1 MGLDFFHNANFLLI
15 QTLLIAAL
23 NLIVPFIF
31 NKHRI
36 LKQIMLFVVAFM
48 FFINV
53 LNIDNFYLSG
63 GRTSFELIS
72 FGNFTIKFHFEG
84 LGLLFLT
91 MISFLWMIALIYTI
105 SYIKYHQFENISR
118 FLLFTSGAILTAS
131 LVAFSANL
139 FTLFIFYEILTIVTM
154 PLIVHGED
162 AEKYQQALKIY
173 ASTLFTN
180 AAFMFMPLVVIIN
193 YYCGSTDFIPKG
205 IVASKI
211 DSDIV
216 IIALLLMSVFGTAKN
231 ALAPFHNW
239 LPSAMVASYPVSAL
253 FHAVIVVKVGL
264 FCIYKIIIYIF
275 GLDFLYS
282 FFEKYNWLIYI
293 PIITM
298 IYASL
303 MAMKQ
308 ESLKKIL
315 AYSTI
320 SQLAFSIM
328 SLFLFSTKGVIA
340 AVMHMIAHSFSKITL
355 FYAAGNIYTATN
367 KSNISEMRGIGFMMP
382 KTFICFV
389 LASLSLVGIPPLS
402 GFISKYYVIHA
413 ICSSGNINYLAFII
427 AILSS
432 ILTSI
437 YLFKVISIGYQKDK
451 IEAVLI
457 EGELPHGMLIATCAS
472 ALCSVFFFIFVK
484 IAMRFLEFV
493 Y

>member
-1 MGLDFFHNANFLLI
+1 MGLDFFHNANFLLV
-15 QTLLIAAL
+15 QTLLIALL
-23 NLIVPFIF
+23 NLVVPFIF

-36 LKQIMLFVVAFM
+36 LKQVMLFIVAFM

-63 GRTSFELIS
+63 GRTSLELIS
-72 FGNFTIKFHFEG
+72 FGNFALKFHFEG

-105 SYIKYHQFENISR
+105 SYIRYHKFENISR
-118 FLLFTSGAILTAS
+118 LLFFTSGAILTAS

-162 AEKYQQALKIY
+162 TEKYQQSLKSY
-173 ASTLFTN
+173 ATTLFTN
-180 AAFMFMPLVVIIN
+180 AACMFLPLVVIIN
-193 YYCGSTDFIPKG
+193 YYCGSTDFVPKG

-211 DSDIV
+211 DNDIL
-216 IIALLLMSVFGTAKN
+216 IGILLLMSIFGTAKN
-231 ALAPFHNW
+231 ALIPFHNW
-239 LPSAMVASYPVSAL
+239 LPNAMVASYPVSAL
-253 FHAVIVVKVGL
+253 FHAVLVVKVGL

-282 FFEKYNWLIYI
+282 FFEQYNWVIYI
-293 PIITM
+293 PIIT
-298 IYASL
+298 ILYSSI
-303 MAMKQ
+303 MAMRQ
-308 ESLKKIL
+308 QVLKKML

-328 SLFLFSTKGVIA
+328 SLFLFSTKGVVA
-340 AVMHMIAHSFSKITL
+340 AIMHMIAHSFAKITL
-355 FYAAGNIYTATN
+355 FYAAGNIYTTTH
-367 KSNISEMRGIGFMMP
+367 KSNIADMRGIGFMMP

-389 LASLSLVGIPPLS
+389 VASLSLVGIPPLS
-402 GFISKYYVIHA
+402 GFISKYYVLHA
-413 ICSSGNINYLAFII
+413 ISSANNINYIALII

-432 ILTSI
+432 IFTSI
-437 YLFKVISIGYQKDK
+437 YLFRLISIGYQKGNVMPTNC
-451 IEAVLI
+451 EYS
-457 EGELPHGMLIATCAS
+457 LPRGMLIATCLCAF
-472 ALCSVFFFIFVK
+472 CSVFFFVFVK
-484 IAMRFLEFV
+484 MAMRFLEFV